1 MVFLEI
7 VGFVLAS
14 AVMIKAGSYAVK
26 SVTAIGKNLNIG
38 PFVLSFLLVGLVS
51 ALPEGFISVISGFQG
66 VPKLG
71 FGTLIGSVILDL
83 TLVIGLVAV
92 VARKTKVTK
101 GLTYELW
108 LFSLMALLFALAFD
122 GTVSRMDGAILIGG
136 SVLFFYNILQNHHIM
151 DKLVHSDKRHLIKQ
165 SMIFAASAAAVFIS
179 ANFLV
184 KYSQSMAAD
193 FGVPLVV
200 IGIILLALATSLPE
214 AVFAI
219 TAASKKLADVA
230 LGEMFGVIVI
240 DGTLL
245 IGLVAVIHPIL
256 LPAAELTKLAVF
268 VLTAIA
274 LATYFTRTDKM
285 LTWQEGV
292 FLIMFYILFLFTELT
307 TTAIP

>member
-245 IGLVAVIHPIL
+245 IGLVAVIRPIL

-274 LATYFTRTDKM
+274 LATYFTRTDKV

>member
-1 MVFLEI
+1 M
-7 VGFVLAS
+7 
-14 AVMIKAGSYAVK
+14 
-26 SVTAIGKNLNIG
+26 TAIGKNLNIG

-245 IGLVAVIHPIL
+245 IGLVAVIRPIL

>member
-245 IGLVAVIHPIL
+245 IGLVAVIRPIL